1 MSKRYIPIARKFFES
16 EEWTSPRVFSEQEA
30 WLDMVFLAC
39 FADHDIDLGK
49 EGILHLDRGEF
60 YYPQRQLAKRWGW
73 PLSKVN
79 RYLARLAEGTN
90 PRIEK
95 VMRETQNETQSE
107 TQGETQI
114 TVVRLCNYTRYNK
127 VDNKSE
133 TQSETQN
140 ETQSETLNNKGYNNK
155 GDNNTHTR
163 YLVLKDFF
171 VRACMRNTPD
181 AHAEAARVAEEMALL
196 TQADAEAAKE
206 HNSRCRGS
214 AQYNLIFWLWW
225 KYADLQLSF
234 EKPLHPNQAKELLSI
249 YKLDDIGYIIESI
262 YNKRHT
268 ISGRSLFHTIKQ
280 WAKRDFTLKQPN

>member
-39 FADHDIDLGK
+39 FADHEIDLGK
-49 EGILHLDRGEF
+49 DGILHLDRGEF

-79 RYLARLAEGTN
+79 RHLARLAEGTN
-90 PRIEK
+90 PRIVK
-95 VMRETQNETQSE
+95 IQRETRNETQSE
-107 TQGETQI
+107 TQVETQI
-114 TVVRLCNYTRYNK
+114 TVIRLCNYASYNK
-127 VDNKSE
+127 VDSKSE
-133 TQSETQN
+133 TPIETPI

-155 GDNNTHTR
+155 GDNNTHTS
-163 YLVLKDFF
+163 YLVLRDLF
-171 VRACMRNTPD
+171 VQACMRNTRE
-181 AHAEAARVAEEMALL
+181 AHAEAARTAEEMALL
-196 TQADAEAAKE
+196 TQVDAEAAKE
-206 HNSRCRGS
+206 HYSRCRRS
-214 AQYNLIFWLWW
+214 AEYNLIFWLWW

-249 YKLDDIGYIIESI
+249 YKLDDIGYIIECI
-262 YNKRHT
+262 YNKRNS

-280 WAKRDFTLKQPN
+280 WAKRDFSLKQPN